1 MYALLS
7 LMLTEAATHLVRDSA
22 HSGLLSET
30 ASIQRCLLPKRNG
43 FPSFALNL
51 NGISEII
58 ETFSHSNKP
67 PISPCEGPHGWQINI
82 RLSSRFHSASQCKRR
97 WTGPRNETQ
106 MSNGELGGL
115 FKLGQTQICRTER
128 QGPPCG
134 PASTRDRAPW
144 ASASRLPH
152 TNQAGGPACPRP
164 PQDSAHTRTF
174 PVV

>member
-22 HSGLLSET
+22 HTALLSET

-67 PISPCEGPHGWQINI
+67 LISPCEGPP
-82 RLSSRFHSASQCKRR
+82 RLAHQYKAVLPVPLCVS
-97 WTGPRNETQ
+97 
-106 MSNGELGGL
+106 M
-115 FKLGQTQICRTER
+115 QTPLDRT
-128 QGPPCG
+128 PK
-134 PASTRDRAPW
+134 
-144 ASASRLPH
+144 
-152 TNQAGGPACPRP
+152 
-164 PQDSAHTRTF
+164 
-174 PVV
+174 